1 MNKEYEYSLK
11 VKSVSE
17 FIKYCNDNN
26 YVKEDEYLQ
35 TRTLYKNGGPVMA
48 RITENEV
55 DGKVEKILN
64 FKDDNLNDNTL
75 KISRESKD
83 LIVTPEN
90 EEFVESLLQI
100 LDLNNKKILK
110 RKRYVFVKENVKFE
124 IDEYLEPVMNVIAI
138 EGTKEEVDKVYESL
152 SKLINIQKID

>member
-48 RITENEV
+48 RITENEIN
-55 DGKVEKILN
+55 GKVEKILN

-83 LIVTPEN
+83 LIVTSEN

-100 LDLNNKKILK
+100 LDLNNKKVLK
-110 RKRYVFVKENVKFE
+110 RKRYVFVKEYVKFE
-124 IDEYLEPVMNVIAI
+124 IDEYLEPIINVIAI
-138 EGTKEEVDKVYESL
+138 EGIKEEVDKVYESL
-152 SKLINIQKID
+152 SELINIQKVD

>member
-11 VKSVSE
+11 VKDVSE

-35 TRTLYKNGGPVMA
+35 TRTLFKNGGPVMA
-48 RITENEV
+48 RITENEIN
-55 DGKVEKILN
+55 GKVEKILN

-83 LIVTPEN
+83 LIVTSEN

-100 LDLNNKKILK
+100 LDLNNKKVLK
-110 RKRYVFVKENVKFE
+110 RKRYVFVKEYVKFE
-124 IDEYLEPVMNVIAI
+124 IDEYLEPIMNVIAI
-138 EGTKEEVDKVYESL
+138 EGIKEEVDKVYESL
-152 SKLINIQKID
+152 SELINIQKVD

>member
-48 RITENEV
+48 RITENEIN
-55 DGKVEKILN
+55 GKVEKILN

-83 LIVTPEN
+83 LIVTSEN

-100 LDLNNKKILK
+100 LDLNNKKVLK
-110 RKRYVFVKENVKFE
+110 RKRYVFVKEYVKFE
-124 IDEYLEPVMNVIAI
+124 IDEYLEPIMNVIAI
-138 EGTKEEVDKVYESL
+138 EGIKEEVDKVYESL
-152 SKLINIQKID
+152 SELINIQKVD

>member
-11 VKSVSE
+11 VKDISE

-35 TRTLYKNGGPVMA
+35 TRTLFKNGGPVMA
-48 RITENEV
+48 RITENEIN
-55 DGKVEKILN
+55 GKVKKILN

-83 LIVTPEN
+83 LIVTSEN

-100 LDLNNKKILK
+100 LDLNNKKVLK
-110 RKRYVFVKENVKFE
+110 RKRYVFVKEYVKFE
-124 IDEYLEPVMNVIAI
+124 IDEYLEPIMNVIAI
-138 EGTKEEVDKVYESL
+138 EGIKEEVDKVYESL
-152 SKLINIQKID
+152 SELINIQKVD

>member
-11 VKSVSE
+11 VKDISE

-35 TRTLYKNGGPVMA
+35 TRTLFKNGGPVMA
-48 RITENEV
+48 RITENEIN
-55 DGKVEKILN
+55 GKVEKILN

-83 LIVTPEN
+83 LIVTSEN

-100 LDLNNKKILK
+100 LDLNNKKVLK
-110 RKRYVFVKENVKFE
+110 RKRYVFVKEYVKFE
-124 IDEYLEPVMNVIAI
+124 IDEYLEPIMNVIAI
-138 EGTKEEVDKVYESL
+138 EGIKEEVDKVYESL
-152 SKLINIQKID
+152 SELINIQKVD

>member
-1 MNKEYEYSLK
+1 MNKEYEQSLK
-11 VKSVSE
+11 VKDVSE

-35 TRTLYKNGGPVMA
+35 TRTLFKNGGPVMA
-48 RITENEV
+48 RITENEIN
-55 DGKVEKILN
+55 GKVEKILN

-83 LIVTPEN
+83 LIVTSEN

-100 LDLNNKKILK
+100 LDLNNKKVLK
-110 RKRYVFVKENVKFE
+110 RKRYVFVKEYVKFE
-124 IDEYLEPVMNVIAI
+124 IDEYLEPIMNVIAI
-138 EGTKEEVDKVYESL
+138 EGIKEEVDKVYESL
-152 SKLINIQKID
+152 SELINIQKVD

>member
-11 VKSVSE
+11 VKDVSE

-35 TRTLYKNGGPVMA
+35 TRTLFKNGGPVMA
-48 RITENEV
+48 RITENEIN
-55 DGKVEKILN
+55 GKVEKILN

-83 LIVTPEN
+83 LIVTSEN

-100 LDLNNKKILK
+100 LDLNNKKVLK
-110 RKRYVFVKENVKFE
+110 RKRYVFVKEYVKFE
-124 IDEYLEPVMNVIAI
+124 IDEYLEPIINVIAI
-138 EGTKEEVDKVYESL
+138 EGIKEEVDKVYESL
-152 SKLINIQKID
+152 SELINIQKVD

>member
-11 VKSVSE
+11 VKDVGE

-35 TRTLYKNGGPVMA
+35 TRTLFKNGGPVMA
-48 RITENEV
+48 RITENEIN
-55 DGKVEKILN
+55 GKVEKILN

-83 LIVTPEN
+83 LIVTSEN

-100 LDLNNKKILK
+100 LDLNNKKVLK
-110 RKRYVFVKENVKFE
+110 RKRYVFVKEYVKFE
-124 IDEYLEPVMNVIAI
+124 IDEYLDPIMNVIAI
-138 EGTKEEVDKVYESL
+138 EGIKEEVDKVYESL
-152 SKLINIQKID
+152 SELINIQKVD

>member
-83 LIVTPEN
+83 LIVTSEN

-100 LDLNNKKILK
+100 LDLNNKKVLK
-110 RKRYVFVKENVKFE
+110 RKRYVFVKEYVKFE
-124 IDEYLEPVMNVIAI
+124 IDEYLEPIMNVIAI
-138 EGTKEEVDKVYESL
+138 EGIKEEVDKVYESL
-152 SKLINIQKID
+152 SELINIQKVD